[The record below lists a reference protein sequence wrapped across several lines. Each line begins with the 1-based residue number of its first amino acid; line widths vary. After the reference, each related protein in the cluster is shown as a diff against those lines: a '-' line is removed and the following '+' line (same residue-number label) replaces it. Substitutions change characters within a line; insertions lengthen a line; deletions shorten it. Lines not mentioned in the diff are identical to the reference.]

1 MIAPATPQPTVP
13 KTSGALVFQI
23 FNPVNYAEGAPADA
37 FQRSVAPASGMA
49 QPLATGSSQATAPT
63 APNPFANPQQQLTD
77 AYNQALNARNA
88 AEQARNSYLNMA
100 NQLNSQAYQGQA
112 NPAQQPAPPS
122 MPQQQNPYF
131 TQNPYS
137 QPPSP
142 FDPMAQQQQ
151 AALAQQ
157 QQQAM
162 QAQQQYQQQLQQM
175 QQQQYQQQLQQQQ
188 ALEQQQQQALQ
199 QQQQQALQ
207 QQQMQQQ
214 QPQPPEQPQQP
225 QQPQGLENSSTEELN
240 RMISQPQTLQEKVDA
255 MEEIGVRG
263 QGTAETYELLKQEAL
278 ADTSMIPPGQAQ
290 DDANYVRQ
298 AALWT
303 LGMLNKSAGSQT
315 PTDKLPGLGV
325 VEQIINNKSENPEVK
340 AAAIQALQVI
350 GRLDDKRIKKI
361 LTKASKDKNPDVQR
375 LAKEAIQGKTIPLPT
390 QGAMPAGMPGGFDP
404 SMLNMAGQPAQ

>member
-1 MIAPATPQPTVP
+1 MVTPYPTTPQSYPQQMIAPATPQPTIP

-37 FQRSVAPASGMA
+37 FQRSAAPASGMA
-49 QPLATGSSQATAPT
+49 QPPAIGTSQATAPA
-63 APNPFANPQQQLTD
+63 APNPFASPQQQLTD

-112 NPAQQPAPPS
+112 NPAQQPASPF

-137 QPPSP
+137 QPPFP
-142 FDPMAQQQQ
+142 MDPMAQQQQ

-157 QQQAM
+157 QQQALL
-162 QAQQQYQQQLQQM
+162 AQQQYQQQLQQM
-175 QQQQYQQQLQQQQ
+175 QQQQ
-188 ALEQQQQQALQ
+188 ALE
-199 QQQQQALQ
+199 QQQALQ

-214 QPQPPEQPQQP
+214 AQQPLPPEQPQQP
-225 QQPQGLENSSTEELN
+225 QQPQGLQNASTEELN

-325 VEQIINNKSENPEVK
+325 VEQIINNKTENPEVK

-375 LAKEAIQGKTIPLPT
+375 LAKEALQGKTIPLPT
-390 QGAMPAGMPGGFDP
+390 QGAMPAGLPGGFDP